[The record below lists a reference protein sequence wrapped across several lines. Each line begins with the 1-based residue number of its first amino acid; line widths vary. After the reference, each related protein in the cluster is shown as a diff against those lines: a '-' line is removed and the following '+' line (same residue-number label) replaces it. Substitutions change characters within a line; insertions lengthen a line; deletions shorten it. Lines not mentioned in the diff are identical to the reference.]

1 MFEFNGTKYYTKE
14 ELVEIKVKKLKELK
28 VKFLEVVTE
37 ILAESQKLEDLLEGK
52 R

>member
-14 ELVEIKVKKLKELK
+14 ELVESKVKKLKELK
-28 VKFLEVVTE
+28 VKLLEVVAE
-37 ILAESQKLEDLLEGK
+37 IVKESQKLEDLLEGK

>member
-1 MFEFNGTKYYTKE
+1 MFEINGKKYYTKE
-14 ELVEIKVKKLKELK
+14 ELVESKVKKLKELK